1 MQTINIRKLSKKY
14 SFKTAVKDLDLQVE
28 QGTVLGFVGPNGAG
42 KTTTANM
49 LTGILPPTSGII
61 RLLGLDFEQEAITI
75 KRRIGVVPEELA
87 LFEHLRG
94 REQLYFTARV

>member
-42 KTTTANM
+42 KTTTVNM
-49 LTGILPPTSGII
+49 LAGILPPTSGTI
-61 RLLGLDFEQEAITI
+61 RLGF
-75 KRRIGVVPEELA
+75 G
-87 LFEHLRG
+87 F
-94 REQLYFTARV
+94 